1 MTDLL
6 THAEYQAIAQDLDL
20 PTNAFI
26 DGKYQSARSKKT
38 FASVNPA
45 TGKTIAKV
53 AACDARDV
61 DLAVRLRSALSTP
74 NLRRSADATRG
85 ALLDSRIGQNLAVS
99 RVDFPR
105 GETRGSGNVV
115 IFFSSTGNSYLVEYE
130 IGITIV

>member
-1 MTDLL
+1 MVKSSRVWFGWAL
-6 THAEYQAIAQDLDL
+6 
-20 PTNAFI
+20 
-26 DGKYQSARSKKT
+26 S
-38 FASVNPA
+38 
-45 TGKTIAKV
+45 
-53 AACDARDV
+53 
-61 DLAVRLRSALSTP
+61 LAVATTAAGEERARNVVLMVADGAGFNSWKATAMYEGTTGRQFFDEEGWLRSALSTP

-115 IFFSSTGNSYLVEYE
+115 IFFSSTGNSVLVEYE